1 LVHKGA
7 IIVMPQIKRVNV
19 ARILVIDDNEMVRDI
34 LSDLLEAEGHMVRT
48 ATEGRGGLA
57 LLAGFMADIVIT
69 DILMP
74 GQEGIET
81 IQELRANNPDT
92 KIVAISGGGTRY
104 GLSFLDMAE
113 KLGAHATLSK
123 PIDAKELNTLVE
135 RLLLP
140 DGPGQ
145 PTPITQSSRASR

>member
-1 LVHKGA
+1 
-7 IIVMPQIKRVNV
+7 M

-34 LSDLLEAEGHMVRT
+34 LSDLLEAEGHEVRT

-57 LLAGFMADIVIT
+57 LLADFMADIVIT

-123 PIDAKELNTLVE
+123 PIDAKELAALIE
-135 RLLLP
+135 RLLCP
-140 DGPGQ
+140 DGSDHGMAEA
-145 PTPITQSSRASR
+145 QSSRASR

>member
-1 LVHKGA
+1 
-7 IIVMPQIKRVNV
+7 M

-34 LSDLLEAEGHMVRT
+34 LSDLLEEEGHEVRT

-57 LLAGFMADIVIT
+57 LLENFVADVVIT

-81 IQELRANNPDT
+81 IQELRANNPET

-104 GLSFLDMAE
+104 GVSFLDMAE

-123 PIDAKELNTLVE
+123 PIDATELSALIE
-135 RLLLP
+135 RLLCP
-140 DGPGQ
+140 EGSGHGGAETQ
-145 PTPITQSSRASR
+145 PSRASR

>member
-1 LVHKGA
+1 
-7 IIVMPQIKRVNV
+7 M

-34 LSDLLEAEGHMVRT
+34 LSDLLEEEGHEVRT

-57 LLAGFMADIVIT
+57 LLDDFVADVVIT

-81 IQELRANNPDT
+81 IQKLRANNPET
-92 KIVAISGGGTRY
+92 RIVAISGGGTRY
-104 GLSFLDMAE
+104 GVSFLDMAE

-123 PIDAKELNTLVE
+123 PIDAMELAALIE
-135 RLLLP
+135 RLLCP
-140 DGPGQ
+140 DGPGRGVAGA
-145 PTPITQSSRASR
+145 QSSRASR

>member
-1 LVHKGA
+1 
-7 IIVMPQIKRVNV
+7 M
-19 ARILVIDDNEMVRDI
+19 ARILVIDDNEMVRDV
-34 LSDLLEAEGHMVRT
+34 LSDLLEAEGHEVRT

-57 LLAGFMADIVIT
+57 LLADFMADVVIT

-123 PIDAKELNTLVE
+123 PIDAKELAALIE
-135 RLLLP
+135 RLMLP
-140 DGPGQ
+140 DESGQ
-145 PTPITQSSRASR
+145 LTLAAQSSRASR

>member
-1 LVHKGA
+1 
-7 IIVMPQIKRVNV
+7 M
-19 ARILVIDDNEMVRDI
+19 ARILVIDDNDMVRDI
-34 LSDLLEAEGHMVRT
+34 LSELLEEEGHTVRT

-57 LLAGFMADIVIT
+57 LLADFMADIVIT

-81 IQELRANNPDT
+81 IQELRANNPET

-123 PIDAKELNTLVE
+123 PIDAKELAALVD
-135 RLLLP
+135 RLLCP
-140 DGPGQ
+140 DDSDHGMAEA
-145 PTPITQSSRASR
+145 QSSRASR

>member
-1 LVHKGA
+1 
-7 IIVMPQIKRVNV
+7 M
-19 ARILVIDDNEMVRDI
+19 ARILVIDDNEMVRDV
-34 LSDLLEAEGHMVRT
+34 LSDLLEAEGHQVRT

-57 LLAGFMADIVIT
+57 LLADFTADIVIT

-123 PIDAKELNTLVE
+123 PIDAKELAAVVE
-135 RLLLP
+135 RLLHP
-140 DGPGQ
+140 DESGHDMAEA
-145 PTPITQSSRASR
+145 QSSRASR

>member
-1 LVHKGA
+1 
-7 IIVMPQIKRVNV
+7 M

-34 LSDLLEAEGHMVRT
+34 LSDLLEAEGHEVRT

-57 LLAGFMADIVIT
+57 LLADFMADIVIT

-81 IQELRANNPDT
+81 IQELRASNPET

-123 PIDAKELNTLVE
+123 PIDAKELAAVVE
-135 RLLLP
+135 RLLCP
-140 DGPGQ
+140 EGSGHGMAEA
-145 PTPITQSSRASR
+145 QSSRASR

>member
-1 LVHKGA
+1 
-7 IIVMPQIKRVNV
+7 M
-19 ARILVIDDNEMVRDI
+19 ARILVIDDNEMVRDV
-34 LSDLLEAEGHMVRT
+34 LSDLLEEEGHEVRT

-57 LLAGFMADIVIT
+57 LLADFMADVVIT

-81 IQELRANNPDT
+81 IQELRTRNPET

-104 GLSFLDMAE
+104 GLSFLEMAE

-123 PIDAKELNTLVE
+123 PIDADELAALVG
-135 RLLLP
+135 RLVSQ
-140 DGPGQ
+140 DAYG
-145 PTPITQSSRASR
+145 SAKAAF

>member
-1 LVHKGA
+1 
-7 IIVMPQIKRVNV
+7 M

-34 LSDLLEAEGHMVRT
+34 LSDLLEAEGHEVRT
-48 ATEGRGGLA
+48 ATEGRAGLA
-57 LLAGFMADIVIT
+57 LLADFMADIVIT

-81 IQELRANNPDT
+81 IQELRVNNPDT

-123 PIDAKELNTLVE
+123 PIDAKELAALVE
-135 RLLLP
+135 RLLCP
-140 DGPGQ
+140 DRSGHGMAEA
-145 PTPITQSSRASR
+145 QSSRASR